1 MSSRALASILFAFL
15 SIWLALGSLSMI
27 SDVYLGWISG
37 SLLRHEDPGIHAAS
51 LPLLAQVLGV
61 ALAGAFFLR
70 IIPAIVVFRCRHR
83 WAERL
88 TPADDAPAA
97 VGSPPLLYVV
107 GLMLLGIYLL
117 VIGFQSVIT
126 NVIFIFATSE
136 FSRPDYLARL
146 AGSAVLPTVGAWLF
160 FHGRSHIE

>member
-1 MSSRALASILFAFL
+1 MRP
-15 SIWLALGSLSMI
+15 
-27 SDVYLGWISG
+27 
-37 SLLRHEDPGIHAAS
+37 EDPGVHATS
-51 LPLLAQVLGV
+51 LPLLAQALGI
-61 ALAGAFFLR
+61 ALVGAFVLR
-70 IIPAIVVFRCRHR
+70 IIPAIVIFRRRHR

-97 VGSPPLLYVV
+97 VGSPPLLYIV

-117 VIGFQSVIT
+117 VIGAQSVIT
-126 NVIFIFATSE
+126 NVIVLLVTSE